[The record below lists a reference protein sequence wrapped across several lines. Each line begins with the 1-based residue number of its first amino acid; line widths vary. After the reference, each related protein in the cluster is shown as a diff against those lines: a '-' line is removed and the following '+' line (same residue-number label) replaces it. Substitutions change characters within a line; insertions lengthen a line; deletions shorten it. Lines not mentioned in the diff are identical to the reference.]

1 MIAPAHL
8 ASLRPWAEAVGKAA
22 RTDPARYVRLT
33 APQEQWLRVRSRL
46 ALLRGGNQIGK
57 STVQAVDLWR
67 FIRQEHPVQ
76 THRGRLNIAVGV
88 YSWAQGDSFIR
99 RIWELRRPGEVDPR
113 IRYEPKQGLRG
124 MVHPVLPIVSGPG
137 AGTIVSFFTYMQGTE
152 RIAGE
157 TLHRV
162 YLDEPPPQTIF
173 GEVLPRLN
181 VLDGHLRMSYTP
193 TPESPPQDWA
203 KGMVEKWRAAGC
215 PDPAGDGQL
224 HEVHVPLTVEACTP
238 LGGLVP
244 VPFMTGEKIAAF
256 VASLAPDERA
266 MRVEGA
272 WEVALVGQWLEHYS
286 AAASM
291 LDFAIDTGGRG
302 GIGGRVRAGPPPG
315 ARVAVGIDHGGGPG
329 KQAASLIAFWPGADP
344 GRPDAGHAAD
354 PAAPDASP
362 VPYVWVLDARKQAGY
377 STVEQDARMILDML
391 GGWGLTVQ
399 DVDLWIGDRSSE
411 AGSQAVAKSNGDL
424 RKELQRLAGV
434 SGSAF
439 WIKTPVK
446 FGGSVRRGYQLL
458 NGIME
463 ARWPG
468 LPGRSRFVVHPKAE
482 RLSKAAQTFRG
493 GKNEEPKDILDA
505 VRYPVEQLVREMSA
519 GSAGAAASAVIAYH
533 HR

>member
-1 MIAPAHL
+1 MNAPAHL
-8 ASLRPWAEAVGKAA
+8 SRLRPWAEAVAKAA
-22 RTDPARYVRLT
+22 RTDPARYLRLT

-67 FIRQEHPVQ
+67 FIRQTHPVQ
-76 THRGRLNIAVGV
+76 THRGPLNIAVGV

-181 VLDGHLRMSYTP
+181 VLNGHLRMSYTP

-203 KGMVEKWRAAGC
+203 KAMVDKWRAAGC
-215 PDPAGDGQL
+215 PDPAGDGHL

-244 VPFMTGEKIAAF
+244 VPFMTAEKIAAF
-256 VASLAPDERA
+256 VASLAADERA

-291 LDFAIDTGGRG
+291 LDFGIDTGGHVA
-302 GIGGRVRAGPPPG
+302 GGRVTRAGPPPG

-329 KQAASLIAFWPGADP
+329 KQAAALIAFWAGADP
-344 GRPDAGHAAD
+344 SRPDAAHGPD

-362 VPYVWVLDARKQAGY
+362 VPYVWVLDARKQPGY

-391 GGWGLTVQ
+391 GGWGLSVQ

-434 SGSAF
+434 PGGSF
-439 WIKTPVK
+439 WIKTPRK

-458 NGIME
+458 NGIMQ
-463 ARWPG
+463 ARWPSAQ
-468 LPGRSRFVVHPKAE
+468 GRSRFVIHPKAE

-493 GKNEEPKDILDA
+493 GKAEEPKDILDA
-505 VRYPVEQLVREMSA
+505 VRYPVEALVGELGMA
-519 GSAGAAASAVIAYH
+519 AAGAAASAVLRYT